1 MDVKVTRTKGSS
13 GRFSIEC
20 DSEFME
26 ALSDEAQKTSTAMVN
41 ILRSRLLPSAVES
54 EADFHPMPREF
65 AKRWVRFPQV
75 IRAYIVS
82 TARNIKRPISV
93 AYLANLIT
101 GSYKRSKSDWDENLE
116 AYGEMPPLSPYPYF
130 LNTLGVM
137 VEILMKYRAIIGDQR
152 GFSFASKKKIDEF
165 VDNDVDFGEWQDD
178 IYGLREKQARPI
190 HSSEESVDD
199 EEDTFD

>member
-20 DSEFME
+20 DSEFMG

-41 ILRSRLLPSAVES
+41 ILRGRLLPSAVKS
-54 EADFHPMPREF
+54 EADFYPMPREF
-65 AKRWVRFPQV
+65 AKRWVRFPQM
-75 IRAYIVS
+75 IRAYIAS
-82 TARNIKRPISV
+82 TTRNIKKPISV

-116 AYGEMPPLSPYPYF
+116 AYGEMPPLSPYSYF
-130 LNTLGVM
+130 LNMLGVM
-137 VEILMKYRAIIGDQR
+137 VEILMEYGAVIGDQR
-152 GFSFASKKKIDEF
+152 GFSFASKKRVDEF
-165 VDNDVDFGEWQDD
+165 IDNDVDFGEWQDD
-178 IYGLREKQARPI
+178 VYGLRGEQNQPV
-190 HSSEESVDD
+190 HNPEESIYD